1 MNNADYHNFTRQFIG
16 SSDIASLVLV
26 GCKKN
31 SGAVAEM
38 LHFGEDGNYYAYIVD
53 QKIEIPSHY
62 KLVTSFESWL
72 KIYDDDELIYKC
84 SASQIDIYRAGDFG
98 CIINILK

>member
-1 MNNADYHNFTRQFIG
+1 MKNADYHNFTRQYLG
-16 SSDIASLVLV
+16 SSDIASLVMI
-26 GCKKN
+26 GCKAA
-31 SGAVAEM
+31 GAVAEM

-84 SASQIDIYRAGDFG
+84 SASRIDIYRAGDFG

>member
-1 MNNADYHNFTRQFIG
+1 MKNADYHNFTRQFIG

-26 GCKKN
+26 GCRTGA
-31 SGAVAEM
+31 GAVAEM

>member
-1 MNNADYHNFTRQFIG
+1 MIDYHDFARQFIG
-16 SSDIASLVLV
+16 SSDIASLALV
-26 GCKKN
+26 GCKAGT
-31 SGAVAEM
+31 GAVAEM

-62 KLVTSFESWL
+62 KLVTSFESWV

-84 SASQIDIYRAGDFG
+84 SAPQIDIYRAGDFG